1 MRFVSLALII
11 GLVATL
17 SQGLA
22 NFVLKNALKQFN
34 KQYPG
39 LASMSRS
46 TRSSLTHAGYDGLSP
61 KIKNMVQK
69 YKMRANRP
77 LPVWKTVNTINITW
91 IKWHNIDYWYL
102 NSIMHSKKQFLEFC
116 IWSLFSAGNDL
127 EAIDQIPMVY
137 GWSNSCRTFF
147 SLKSLLEQW
156 HPLKPNY
163 FKSPTILEISCILSQ
178 WQTTIN
184 CIIESGSCNL
194 RFFSAW

>member
-1 MRFVSLALII
+1 MRFFRIALFI

-91 IKWHNIDYWYL
+91 IKWHNGRTQTWFRDYWKF
-102 NSIMHSKKQFLEFC
+102 SKFWKIFWSFCWASKMTPTDEF
-116 IWSLFSAGNDL
+116 W
-127 EAIDQIPMVY
+127 M
-137 GWSNSCRTFF
+137 RRR
-147 SLKSLLEQW
+147 
-156 HPLKPNY
+156 
-163 FKSPTILEISCILSQ
+163 ILEPERRRIPPL
-178 WQTTIN
+178 
-184 CIIESGSCNL
+184 NL
-194 RFFSAW
+194 FCVCVKLY

>member
-1 MRFVSLALII
+1 MRFVSLALFI

-77 LPVWKTVNTINITW
+77 LPVWKTVNTINITG
-91 IKWHNIDYWYL
+91 IKWHNINYWYL
-102 NSIMHSKKQFLEFC
+102 NSIMHSGETGDNKAVFRILHLKFIQCKK
-116 IWSLFSAGNDL
+116 WSWS
-127 EAIDQIPMVY
+127 Y
-137 GWSNSCRTFF
+137 WSNIWMIEQLQNVFF
-147 SLKSLLEQW
+147 
-156 HPLKPNY
+156 H
-163 FKSPTILEISCILSQ
+163 
-178 WQTTIN
+178 
-184 CIIESGSCNL
+184 
-194 RFFSAW
+194 